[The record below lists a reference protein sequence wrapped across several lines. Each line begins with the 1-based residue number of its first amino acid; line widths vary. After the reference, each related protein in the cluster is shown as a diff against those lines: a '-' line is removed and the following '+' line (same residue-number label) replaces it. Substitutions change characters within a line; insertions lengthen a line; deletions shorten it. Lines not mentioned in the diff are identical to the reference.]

1 MKTWRIPVVWQEM
14 AVIEVVADTL
24 KEAVELA
31 KDDAGTIPI
40 PQDGYFVDG
49 SWEVDSLDIEALRSL
64 YNDDQKDDVVETKKV
79 VHAYWKPLKTYPD
92 EYTCSHC
99 GELLW
104 KHIKTNFCPDCGAV
118 MDLEEDL
125 T

>member
-14 AVIEVVADTL
+14 TVIEVVADTL

-40 PQDGYFVDG
+40 PQSGYFVDG
-49 SWEVDSLDIEALRSL
+49 SWEVDCTDIDILRST
-64 YNDDQKDDVVETKKV
+64 YNDNQEDEVVETKKV
-79 VHAYWKPLKTYPD
+79 VHAYWKPLKRYPD
-92 EYTCSHC
+92 ERICSNC
-99 GELLW
+99 GELA
-104 KHIKTNFCPDCGAV
+104 IKLNTKFCPECGAT
-118 MDLEEDL
+118 MDAKPEDL